1 MVIIS
6 HKTGGRGQPRG
17 VGVTVTHLTALETE
31 AQKAGPCLPLPVGD
45 GDSIPMAS
53 ALPWQQHRLPQ
64 GASGL
69 LTCGIY
75 IRLNSPHANSR
86 AGTPSLFLTHV
97 CNKFFFSLKKKG
109 KIEFSYTTPSSCK

>member
-1 MVIIS
+1 M
-6 HKTGGRGQPRG
+6 
-17 VGVTVTHLTALETE
+17 GVTVTHLTALETE

-45 GDSIPMAS
+45 GDSIPVAS